1 MLVERFTGCFVL
13 KSISLN
19 PELENKSFSRF
30 DSPKESVTLLSL
42 TNTYWCFAVIGPPN
56 NPTTLIFL
64 NFARTGSNFVLL
76 QKLEQ
81 QWRVSAYCNYLIK
94 LEGGV
99 IDKEDFRLTRGFGV
113 SDSKTA
119 TLIAS
124 TSLACGVVLICSLR
138 TGIFLNML
146 AAMTTVPW
154 G

>member
-1 MLVERFTGCFVL
+1 M
-13 KSISLN
+13 
-19 PELENKSFSRF
+19 
-30 DSPKESVTLLSL
+30 
-42 TNTYWCFAVIGPPN
+42 
-56 NPTTLIFL
+56 
-64 NFARTGSNFVLL
+64 
-76 QKLEQ
+76 
-81 QWRVSAYCNYLIK
+81 
-94 LEGGV
+94 

-154 G
+154 GLISPIWKYPPEYSLYNSATRLFSLNGVV